1 MKQDSP
7 QTESLATFSA
17 TVIKGQQRGRLFGFP
32 TANFLPPS
40 ELTLENGVYLVK
52 LTGFSKHTGQLPGVA
67 NLGVRP
73 TVDGTK
79 RLFEVHLFDFSEDI
93 YGETLHIIAT
103 HHLRPEKKF
112 ATIEDLKAQ
121 IIKDVQRA
129 KQLIN
134 FSDGLSD

>member
-1 MKQDSP
+1 MKQDAP
-7 QTESLATFSA
+7 PIKSLATFSA

-32 TANFLPPS
+32 TANFLPPA
-40 ELTLENGVYLVK
+40 ELTLENGVYLVT

-67 NLGVRP
+67 NLGIRP

-79 RLFEVHLFDFSEDI
+79 RLFEVHLFDFSDDI
-93 YGETLHIIAT
+93 YEETLEINTT
-103 HHLRPEKKF
+103 HHLRPEIKF
-112 ATIEDLKAQ
+112 ASIEELKAQ

-134 FSDGLSD
+134 FSDGFSD